1 VLGLEVDD
9 VDFVE
14 GELSVR
20 RKLKMHKGRPPYLD
34 RPKTTTSARTVELPN
49 VVASALRSHL
59 ERDYPPGSGGHFGWE
74 PVVTAASAF
83 VPELYPRPRSFVR
96 PGHGLKIG

>member
-1 VLGLEVDD
+1 MLGLEVDD

-59 ERDYPPGSGGHFGWE
+59 ERDYPPVDVDDETDPRRPTRRPALLVFRGCGW
-74 PVVTAASAF
+74 
-83 VPELYPRPRSFVR
+83 
-96 PGHGLKIG
+96 